1 MSDSKK
7 ALYHPPELRSYGT
20 LRELTLTANRGSCD
34 NPSNPQSCGNHSTA
48 RVK

>member
-1 MSDSKK
+1 MSDFQK
-7 ALYHPPELRSYGT
+7 APYRTPELRLYGT
-20 LRELTLTANRGSCD
+20 LRELTLVANRGTCD